1 MQRLDEMGV
10 EIIPV
15 DAGIKDFN
23 VVEQGDVVVLPAF
36 GAAVEEMYTLNE
48 KKVQIVD
55 TTCPWVSKVKL
66 SFEDIPLRSSFL
78 CHLATSR
85 QSLFLESK
93 KAYYIKLMKSI
104 IQYRSG
110 TWSKSTRR
118 VNILQLF
125 MENIPMKKQSPL
137 LLLQESTSL

>member
-55 TTCPWVSKVKL
+55 TTCPWVSKVNFA
-66 SFEDIPLRSSFL
+66 FEDLSLHSSFYTTWRSAADR
-78 CHLATSR
+78 C
-85 QSLFLESK
+85 FSK
-93 KAYYIKLMKSI
+93 VKRLTI
-104 IQYRSG
+104 SG
-110 TWSKSTRR
+110 
-118 VNILQLF
+118 
-125 MENIPMKKQSPL
+125 
-137 LLLQESTSL
+137 